1 MQFLHFSYKL
11 LIVISLLIM
20 PIGEKFFV
28 PQAIAKETKE
38 VSLAT
43 QYQVHLPYIR
53 NVNNS
58 IFGAYLNPVD
68 NSNGLYKLSTASMN
82 WTRIDLSWQ
91 LIEPEYGKIDWAMAV
106 NFDTMVSNAINAGLK
121 PIVIIG
127 DTPSWA
133 IKPGFSCGPIRQ
145 EYFPEFA
152 RFISQTIQRYSFHPY
167 NILHYEIYNEP
178 DAPGFLGC
186 WGDPGDT
193 TYFGGSYYGQML
205 QSVYPFIKVVN
216 PQSQI
221 LFGGLL
227 LDCDPNNPPD
237 IPNEPGKKKDCTPGK
252 FFEGALASGAT
263 DAFDGVSFHSYD
275 YYTSLGNYS
284 NLNWNSGRTGVGP
297 SFLSKA
303 SFLRNVMQRYGVTNK
318 PLYNTEFSLFSG
330 ASGQNPSS
338 QEIETTKSYFLIHSM
353 ASSMADNYKTA
364 IWHEAIG
371 DRNNSLFMPN
381 LDSFPVYNTYL
392 YANHLLAHAVYSQRV
407 TNSEFV
413 IHEFYKA
420 GKKIWVMWTVDNQ
433 PHTFSFSSLPETI
446 EVIGPDGNPTPSAS
460 TLAVTL
466 DIAPAII
473 QFTP

>member
-1 MQFLHFSYKL
+1 MQFLHFGYQL
-11 LIVISLLIM
+11 LIVISILIM
-20 PIGEKFFV
+20 PIGENFFV
-28 PQAIAKETKE
+28 PHARAKEAKKT
-38 VSLAT
+38 SLVAP
-43 QYQVHLPYIR
+43 YQVHLPYIR

-68 NSNGLYKLSTASMN
+68 NSKGLDKLSAASMN
-82 WTRIDLSWQ
+82 WTRIDLSWK
-91 LIEPEYGKIDWAMAV
+91 LIEPEYGNIDWALAAH
-106 NFDTMVSNAINAGLK
+106 FDSMVSNAINSGLK

-152 RFISQTIQRYSFHPY
+152 RFVSQTIQRYSFHPY

-186 WGDPGDT
+186 WGDPGDA
-193 TYFGGSYYGQML
+193 TYYGGSYYGQML
-205 QSVYPFIKVVN
+205 QSVYPVIKVVN
-216 PQSQI
+216 PQIQI

-227 LDCDPNNPPD
+227 LDCDPNNPP
-237 IPNEPGKKKDCTPGK
+237 PGKSCASAN
-252 FFEGALASGAT
+252 FFEGALKAGAVNS
-263 DAFDGVSFHSYD
+263 FDGVSFHSYD

-284 NLNWNSGRTGVGP
+284 NLNWNSRRTGVGP

-303 SFLRNVMQRYGVTNK
+303 LFLRGVMQQYGVTGK

-330 ASGQNPSS
+330 ASGQNPPT
-338 QEIETTKSYFLIHSM
+338 QEMEATKSYFLIHSM

-381 LDSFPVYNTYL
+381 LDSYPVYNTYL
-392 YANHLLAHAVYSQRV
+392 YANHLLAHAAYSQRV
-407 TNSEFV
+407 ANPEFV

-433 PHTFSFSSLPETI
+433 PHTLSFSSLPDSI
-446 EVIGPDGNPTPSAS
+446 EVIGLDGNPTSS
-460 TLAVTL
+460 TPTLSVTL